1 MSLEELKSPENIE
14 EIDWIVPTD
23 IGWVGPIVEKLI
35 KELDTHGWDKDS
47 EEVNAIQLTFRE
59 ALINAIAHGNLN
71 VAIPDGSNEDIS
83 AIAERKLHENPTD
96 KKVYV
101 YIKIEPTTVEI
112 TVRDEGEGFDPE
124 ALPDP
129 TSVENILK
137 PKGRGIQIYMKGF
150 LDDVIFKKLE
160 KGMEVKMIKHRS

>member
-1 MSLEELKSPENIE
+1 MTNEALPTNEQIFET
-14 EIDWIVPTD
+14 DWIIPTD

-35 KELDTHGWDKDS
+35 KELDTHSWDKDS
-47 EEVNAIQLTFRE
+47 EEVNAVQLTFRE

-83 AIAERKLHENPTD
+83 AIAERKLQEDPTD

-101 YIKIEPTTVEI
+101 HIKIEPTTVEI
-112 TVRDEGEGFDPE
+112 TVRDEGGGFDPD

-129 TSVENILK
+129 TSPENILK

-150 LDDVIFKKLE
+150 LDDVIFKKLD